1 MENEKSTPAPSDKD
15 AGGNEDDFDLKST
28 DDHSQDDADKDAAE
42 KQGDD
47 AKGDDDQP
55 SKSTDDKSDDDKKSD
70 DDADDKDA
78 PASKFDDDLDEW
90 AEKRGY
96 GKLETDLERRLAQ
109 DARNNQREFSRSRA
123 AEKVRSDIDK
133 AIKDSKPEDSKDGK
147 DEDDYRDPAEI
158 RAERAEKI
166 ALEERNLR
174 LRSEYFTENS
184 VSEEESNAMGEI
196 LKEKVDKAPD
206 DKKADVYAY
215 WTDPE
220 NLADWHALAKARV
233 GDSGAD
239 TKAIEEEA
247 ARKERQRIA
256 KEHQANG
263 PARSASSVSTGTK
276 TEEERRLEN
285 FSNWD

>member
-1 MENEKSTPAPSDKD
+1 MEEEKSTPTPSDKD

-42 KQGDD
+42 KQADD
-47 AKGDDDQP
+47 TSKKGDDDQP
-55 SKSTDDKSDDDKKSD
+55 SKTDDDKSDDDKKSD
-70 DDADDKDA
+70 DDAADKDA

-90 AEKRGY
+90 ANKRGY

-109 DARNNQREFSRSRA
+109 DARNNQREFTRTKQA
-123 AEKVRSDIDK
+123 DKVKSEVDK
-133 AIKDSKPEDSKDGK
+133 AIRDTKPDKSTKDD
-147 DEDDYRDPAEI
+147 DEEELDPAEK
-158 RAERAEKI
+158 RANEAI
-166 ALEERNLR
+166 ALAQEERNLR
-174 LRSEYFTENS
+174 LRSEFFTENS
-184 VSEEESNAMGEI
+184 VSEEQSNAMGEI

-206 DKKADVYAY
+206 HKKEEVYDY

-220 NLADWHALAKARV
+220 NLADWHALAKART
-233 GDSGAD
+233 AD
-239 TKAIEEEA
+239 TADTSAIEAKA
-247 ARKERQRIA
+247 ALNERERIA

-276 TEEERRLEN
+276 TEEERRLDN